1 MQHGK
6 PDQPESGGKLSNDV
20 VQVWHTTDMPSRVS
34 RSAGKGSDSGGPSK
48 AESRLGFAA
57 RLRDLRAQ
65 AGSPSFRH
73 LARLTNYS
81 SSTLAD
87 ATSGKRL
94 PTEPVLK
101 AFVAA
106 CGADPAPWIED
117 LHRVAAVDGYN
128 SGTAG
133 DASLHGPA
141 AISVHG
147 ARSWRRQAMFA
158 AGVGVTFTAGL
169 AAGWALSTSA
179 APAQHP
185 PAVAADQKPAGD
197 VMQFSGRPAPAP
209 TARVAD
215 GADPAVARCTADAR
229 LVDKT
234 PVLLGGLQ
242 IGALE
247 LKYSP
252 WCGAGWARLYLYP
265 AQPTMMGV
273 VTVRSSD
280 GRLASFGDPLVKQI
294 PDYTNVVVPGSGGCL
309 GAEAIVYSAG
319 EPTVTASIP
328 CESPTAS

>member
-1 MQHGK
+1 
-6 PDQPESGGKLSNDV
+6 
-20 VQVWHTTDMPSRVS
+20 MPSRVS
-34 RSAGKGSDSGGPSK
+34 WSAGKDSDSGGPGK

-57 RLRDLRAQ
+57 RLRDLRAK

-106 CGADPAPWIED
+106 CGADPTPWIED
-117 LHRVAAVDGYN
+117 LRRVAAADGDHP
-128 SGTAG
+128 GTAVE
-133 DASLHGPA
+133 ASLHGPA
-141 AISVHG
+141 AISVRG

-158 AGVGVTFTAGL
+158 AGAGATFAAGL
-169 AAGWALSTSA
+169 AAGWALMSMSA

-185 PAVAADQKPAGD
+185 PAAAAGPRPAAGIRL
-197 VMQFSGRPAPAP
+197 FSGTPAPAP

-229 LVDKT
+229 LVDKA
-234 PVLLGGLQ
+234 PVLLGGVQ

-273 VTVRSSD
+273 VTVRSGD
-280 GRLASFGDPLVKQI
+280 GRLSSFGDPLVKQL

-309 GAEAIVYSAG
+309 GAEAIVYAAD

-328 CESPTAS
+328 CESPAGR